1 MKFLRDR
8 QFGGQRRWA
17 GRLPWGRGRYGMPWH
32 CNACALWPL
41 SIPMYALGVPSRS
54 ALPLV
59 GAMLLLLL
67 PVAAQQQAL
76 PNAAKHY
83 RQAIA
88 ELRQQFGHDQ
98 EKLNRIDVGRGNLTP
113 EWRAAVAKAADV
125 LALVRR
131 ATQVPRCAFQPCPA
145 GGLAEVGASAFEF
158 VWLRRLTS
166 AHGWQHLPNNP
177 EVACQDAFVLL
188 DFAHHLASDPSAKSF
203 GLATECECE
212 AASLMQAALDPGPG
226 APNHKL
232 QRLCQKRLQQHS
244 QRRLTMA
251 ALADNLMAECKLMLA
266 QELANKDRL
275 VDYRVIE
282 LLTQIFEPLR
292 WENPPTAKQAKA
304 MRRAFT
310 INVMKHCAALR
321 KDDIA
326 GNEQREDAAVANLE
340 LLCPSMVRILESR
353 EKATAA
359 LEAASKHAK

>member
-1 MKFLRDR
+1 M
-8 QFGGQRRWA
+8 
-17 GRLPWGRGRYGMPWH
+17 H
-32 CNACALWPL
+32 
-41 SIPMYALGVPSRS
+41 ALGFPLRS

-59 GAMLLLLL
+59 GAMLLLLV
-67 PVAAQQQAL
+67 PAAAQQQAL

-88 ELRQQFGHDQ
+88 ELRQQFGPDR
-98 EKLNRIDVGRGNLTP
+98 KGLNLMDVGKGNVTP

-125 LALVRR
+125 LALVRQ
-131 ATQVPRCAFQPCPA
+131 AGQVPRCVFKPHIA
-145 GGLAEVGASAFEF
+145 GGLAEVEASVFEF

-166 AHGWQHLPNNP
+166 AHGWQHLPSNP
-177 EVACQDAFVLL
+177 EVACEDAFVLL
-188 DFAHHLASDPSAKSF
+188 DFAHHLASDPSAMSF

-212 AASLMQAALDPGPG
+212 AASLMQAALDPGVG

-232 QRLCQKRLQQHS
+232 QRLCQEGLQRHS
-244 QRRLTMA
+244 LP

-266 QELANKDRL
+266 TELANKNRL

-282 LLTQIFEPLR
+282 LLTQVLEPLR

-310 INVMKHCAALR
+310 KNVMKHCAALR
-321 KDDIA
+321 NDDIA
-326 GNEQREDAAVANLE
+326 GNEQLEDAAVANLE

-359 LEAASKHAK
+359 LEAASKHAR